1 MSTPATDFERTDFE
15 RGTDFERTE
24 FERARIARPRETES
38 VASLVRRL
46 ADEVTD
52 LFGQE
57 LALFKTET
65 MGAVGDMRTAV
76 GSLATGGAVAFAGFL
91 FLLFAAY
98 LGLSNVVEPWLA
110 ALIVGGITVI
120 VGWIM
125 VSAGKKKLEP
135 TSFRPR
141 HTEQSLKKDRE
152 MVKGAYRHES
162 Q

>member
-1 MSTPATDFERTDFE
+1 MSTPASDFETRSTDFEPTSFD
-15 RGTDFERTE
+15 
-24 FERARIARPRETES
+24 RARITRPRDTES
-38 VASLVRRL
+38 VASLIRRL
-46 ADEVTD
+46 ADEVTE

-65 MGAVGDMRTAV
+65 MGAIGDTRTAI
-76 GSLATGGAVAFAGFL
+76 GSLATGGAVLFAGFL

-98 LGLSNVVEPWLA
+98 LGLANVVEPWLA
-110 ALIVGGITVI
+110 ALIVGGVAVI

-135 TSFRPR
+135 SSFRPR
-141 HTEQSLKKDRE
+141 RTEESLKKDRD

-162 Q
+162 N